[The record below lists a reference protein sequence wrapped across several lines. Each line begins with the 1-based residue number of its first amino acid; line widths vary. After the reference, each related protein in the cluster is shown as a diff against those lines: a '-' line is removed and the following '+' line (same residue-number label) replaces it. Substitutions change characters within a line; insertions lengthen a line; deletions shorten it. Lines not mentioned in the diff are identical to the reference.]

1 MAQTISANH
10 ELAIFAEPRN
20 RAPLARHVRTKC
32 GKPENVAIAADQLTA
47 NQSRLR
53 TAFGE
58 IA

>member
-20 RAPLARHVRTKC
+20 RA
-32 GKPENVAIAADQLTA
+32 ENVAIAADQLTA